1 MFLIFSTWFLEIR
14 RENESTFRLEISQ
27 IFHEVSNNTVEN
39 TRRHIRETC
48 TSRCNDNGNRRAQL
62 RLMSDGSRCALYNA
76 SASVAQLLVLA
87 PDFTP
92 VRYF

>member
-1 MFLIFSTWFLEIR
+1 MLHIFSIFDFFSSRIWIDFPSIR
-14 RENESTFRLEISQ
+14 LKFPVIR
-27 IFHEVSNNTVEN
+27 SNNTVEN
-39 TRRHIRETC
+39 TGRHIRETC

-62 RLMSDGSRCALYNA
+62 RLMSDGSRYVLYNA

-92 VRYF
+92 VRRF